1 MLKKFSSN
9 AAIAL
14 EAVFANRI
22 RSILTALG
30 IIFGVAAVISMLAIG
45 AGAQQE
51 ILEQIELVGVNN
63 IVVTPIVEQ
72 SEGEIEAVQ
81 SAGSAQKKKNLS
93 LGLNFLDVKSI
104 EKIIPGIV
112 SLSPEIM
119 IETTIARKA
128 FQRTSKLVGVTNEYF
143 DISGFKLSEGKFFNH
158 EHFELGEPV
167 CIIGKSIAAKFFNGE
182 EPIGKY
188 IKVGKHWLRV
198 IGVLQE
204 RMISEKAISS
214 DLGIRDYNMDVY
226 TPLST
231 ALIRYE
237 NRSMVTNAAIQESRR
252 NQNEKNDPNY
262 HQLDRLVLKVENSEQ
277 MTGIAQVISKMLKRK
292 HNQTVDFEI
301 QIPELLLKQQQ
312 RTKSI
317 FNYVLGGIAGISL
330 LVGGIGIM
338 NIMLASVL
346 ERIKEIGL
354 RLSIGATKL
363 DIIFQF
369 LLESVMISFTG
380 GMIGVVLGLS
390 IAFGISELA
399 DIPTI
404 VNFSSI
410 VLSFGVALIVGVV
423 FGIAPAKRAAE
434 QDPITSLRYE

>member
-1 MLKKFSSN
+1 MSN

-30 IIFGVAAVISMLAIG
+30 IIFGVAAVIAMLAIG

-51 ILEQIELVGVNN
+51 ILEQIKLVGVNN
-63 IVVTPIVEQ
+63 IVITPVVEQ
-72 SEGEIEAVQ
+72 SEGEIEDAQ
-81 SAGSAQKKKNLS
+81 AAGSAQKKKNLS
-93 LGLNFLDVKSI
+93 TGLNFQDVRSI
-104 EKIIPGIV
+104 QKIVPGISV
-112 SLSPEIM
+112 VSPEIIM
-119 IETTIARKA
+119 ETTIARKA
-128 FQRTSKLVGVTNEYF
+128 FQRTSKLVGVTNAYF
-143 DISGFKLSEGKFFNH
+143 DISGFNLSEGKLFNDK
-158 EHFELGEPV
+158 HFDLGEPV
-167 CIIGKSIAAKFFNGE
+167 CIIGKSISAKFFNGE

-214 DLGIRDYNMDVY
+214 DLGIRDYNMDIY

-237 NRSMVTNAAIQESRR
+237 NRAMVTNAAIQEARR
-252 NQNEKNDPNY
+252 NNNNAGATNY

-292 HNQTVDFEI
+292 HSQTVDFEI

-312 RTKSI
+312 RTKNI

-354 RLSIGATKL
+354 RMSIGATKL

-380 GMIGVVLGLS
+380 GMIGVILGLS

-399 DIPTI
+399 EIPTI

-410 VLSFGVALIVGVV
+410 VLSFGVALIVGVI

>member
-1 MLKKFSSN
+1 MSN
-9 AAIAL
+9 ASIAL
-14 EAVFANRI
+14 EAVVANRI

-30 IIFGVAAVISMLAIG
+30 IIFGVAAVIAMLAIG
-45 AGAQQE
+45 AGAQEE
-51 ILEQIELVGVNN
+51 ILEQIKLVGVNN
-63 IVVTPIVEQ
+63 IVITPIVEQ
-72 SEGEIEAVQ
+72 TEGEVQ
-81 SAGSAQKKKNLS
+81 EEQGAGTAEKKKNLS
-93 LGLNFLDVKSI
+93 LGLNFLDVQSI
-104 EKIIPGIV
+104 QNIVPGISTV
-112 SLSPEIM
+112 SPEIM
-119 IETTIARKA
+119 IETTVARKA
-128 FQRTSKLVGVTNEYF
+128 FQRTTKLVGVTNAYF
-143 DISGFKLSEGKFFNH
+143 EISGFNIQEGKYFNN
-158 EHFELGEPV
+158 EHFDHGEPV
-167 CIIGKSIAAKFFNGE
+167 CIIGKSISAKFFTGE

-204 RMISEKAISS
+204 RMISEKSISS
-214 DLGIRDYNMDVY
+214 DLGIRDYNMDIY

-237 NRSMVTNAAIQESRR
+237 NRAMVTNAAIQEARR
-252 NQNEKNDPNY
+252 NRNATGSANY
-262 HQLDRLVLKVENSEQ
+262 HQIDRLVLKVENSEQ
-277 MTGIAQVISKMLKRK
+277 MTGIAQVVSKMLKRK
-292 HNQTVDFEI
+292 HSQTVDFEI

-312 RTKSI
+312 RTKNI

-354 RLSIGATKL
+354 RLSIGATKV
-363 DIIFQF
+363 DIVFQF

-380 GMIGVVLGLS
+380 GMIGVILGLS
-390 IAFGISELA
+390 IAFAISELA
-399 DIPTI
+399 EIPTI
-404 VNFSSI
+404 VNVSSI

-423 FGIAPAKRAAE
+423 FGIAPAKRAAD

>member
-1 MLKKFSSN
+1 MEF
-9 AAIAL
+9 
-14 EAVFANRI
+14 
-22 RSILTALG
+22 
-30 IIFGVAAVISMLAIG
+30 AVISMLAIG
-45 AGAQQE
+45 AGAQEE

-63 IVVTPIVEQ
+63 IVITPVVEQ
-72 SEGEIEAVQ
+72 SEGAVEADDA
-81 SAGSAQKKKNLS
+81 AGTAQKKKNLS
-93 LGLNFLDVKSI
+93 TGLNFQDVQSI
-104 EKIIPGIV
+104 QHIIPGISV
-112 SLSPEIM
+112 VSPEII
-119 IETTIARKA
+119 IESTVSRKA
-128 FQRTSKLVGVTNEYF
+128 FQRTTKLVGVTNAYF
-143 DISGFKLSEGKFFNH
+143 EISGFQLAEGKFFNDN
-158 EHFELGEPV
+158 HFDLGEPV
-167 CIIGKSIAAKFFNGE
+167 CIIGKSISAKFFNGE

-198 IGVLQE
+198 VGILQE

-214 DLGIRDYNMDVY
+214 DLGIRDYNMDIY

-237 NRSMVTNAAIQESRR
+237 NRSMVTNAAIQEARR
-252 NQNEKNDPNY
+252 NADNPGNTNY
-262 HQLDRLVLKVENSEQ
+262 HQLDRLVLKVDNSAQ
-277 MTGIAQVISKMLKRK
+277 MTGIAQVLSKMLKRK
-292 HNQTVDFEI
+292 HSQTVDFEI

-312 RTKSI
+312 RTKNI

-380 GMIGVVLGLS
+380 GMIGVILGLT

-399 DIPTI
+399 EIPTI

-410 VLSFGVALIVGVV
+410 MLSFGVALIVGVI